1 MDALFPT
8 EQPPIFSFWEI
19 DTYLSH
25 IELLIVGSGIVGLTS
40 AIYCK
45 TLSPSLNIAVI
56 ERGCMPSG
64 ASTKNAGFAC
74 FGSAG
79 ELLTDLRTQSEAE
92 VLTRIERR
100 LKGISMLRNM
110 LGDQAMG
117 YENCGGFEL
126 FTQNDEAQYNACLRF
141 IVEANA
147 PLAALTGLKNTF
159 LQADN
164 RIGDFG
170 FKGISHLIKNQ
181 AEGAIHTGKTMDS
194 LLVKASQLGIRVMNG
209 IGVSAVTELNGG
221 ASVMLDNGHELR
233 VGHVHVA
240 TNGFASEL
248 LPHLDVK
255 PARAQVLITSPIN
268 NLRVNGTF
276 HLDEGYC
283 YFRNVGD
290 RVLLGGGRNLD
301 IAGETSTEIGLTPNI
316 QHYLESMLRSII
328 LPDADFKIAH
338 RWSGV
343 MGVGATKDTLVCA
356 VSPHITCAV
365 RMGGMGIALGTLI
378 GKESASMIMGAE
390 MK

>member
-19 DTYLSH
+19 DRYLSN
-25 IELLIVGSGIVGLTS
+25 IDLLIVGSGIVGLTS

-45 TLSPSLNIAVI
+45 TLSPSMNIVVM
-56 ERGCMPSG
+56 ERGCLPSG

-79 ELLTDLRTQSEAE
+79 ELLADLRTQSED
-92 VLTRIERR
+92 VVFTRIQRR
-100 LKGISMLRNM
+100 LKGIAMLREM
-110 LGDQAMG
+110 LGDAAIG

-126 FTQNDEAQYNACLRF
+126 FTQKDEAEFDACLRF
-141 IVEANA
+141 IVKAND
-147 PLAALTGLKNTF
+147 ALRAVTGIQDTF
-159 LQADN
+159 AQADD
-164 RIGDFG
+164 RIQDFG
-170 FKGISHLIKNQ
+170 LSGISHLIENRG
-181 AEGAIHTGKTMDS
+181 EGAIHTGRMMEA
-194 LLVKASQLGIRVMNG
+194 LLVKANNMGVKVMNG
-209 IGVSAVTELNGG
+209 LGVKSLVERTDG
-221 ASVMLDNGHELR
+221 ASVILENGHELR

-240 TNGFASEL
+240 TNGFAAEL

-255 PARAQVLITSPIN
+255 PARAQVLITSPID
-268 NLRVNGTF
+268 NLRINGTF

-290 RVLLGGGRNLD
+290 RLLLGGGRNLD

-316 QHYLESMLRSII
+316 QHYLNNLLRTII
-328 LPDADFKIAH
+328 LPENDCTIAH

-343 MGVGATKDTLVCA
+343 MGVGNTKDTLVHG
-356 VSPHITCAV
+356 VSPHVTCAV

-378 GKESASMIMGAE
+378 GNESAAMILGKE
-390 MK
+390 TL